1 MAIIYGNVF
10 DLQQNNGI
18 ACTHYNR
25 LIEAILMSTYMYNLQ
40 FRNKIRKILSIFI
53 TLSYRKK
60 SVGTQNEFE

>member
-25 LIEAILMSTYMYNLQ
+25 LIEAILMSTYTIQ
-40 FRNKIRKILSIFI
+40 FHNKIRKILSIFI